1 MIGVSWRPFTLD
13 GTTYDLAH
21 LHPFA
26 HEFVVDARD
35 GKPEQRYAINVAF
48 SLHCFTRG
56 RKDGET
62 VPPDHLYAD
71 NREERVIDLARYE
84 LSHRLP
90 DVIRGIGR
98 RKCFHTG
105 HANFFTVEVIDDD
118 GRSHDYSVFFAVT
131 KAGKGRRLNLFVQSA
146 YVSDR
151 IPTPAKRKPIKFMV
165 IAHNTATS
173 RPIRAPR

>member
-1 MIGVSWRPFTLD
+1 MTGIAWNLFTLN
-13 GTTYDLAH
+13 GKTYDLTH
-21 LHPFA
+21 LYPFA
-26 HEFVVDARD
+26 FEFVVDAKD

-56 RKDGET
+56 LKEGEA
-62 VPPDHLYAD
+62 VDADQLYRD
-71 NREERVIDLARYE
+71 NREERVIDLARYK

-90 DVIRGIGR
+90 DIIHEIGR

-105 HANFFTVEVIDDD
+105 HANFFTVEVIDED
-118 GRSHDYSVFFAVT
+118 GENHDYSVFFAVT

-151 IPTPAKRKPIKFMV
+151 IPTPTKRKPIKFMV
-165 IAHNTATS
+165 IAHNTATNK
-173 RPIRAPR
+173 PIRTPR